1 MPIVATHRA
10 RPRASPRSNRVHRRR
25 APSRQRRMRR
35 ARRATPSTGARRRAR
50 RQARQQNVRSRA
62 IEVGGGDIGDRA
74 RRSPLP
80 SPRQPQR
87 PGSRGAGPATPLSEP
102 PSGRW
107 SNSYGAFRASRASLA
122 HVSTVRRSWDV
133 VSNER
138 RDRHRRPSH
147 HRGRG
152 CRDGCLTPL
161 SHSGHPSWGRE
172 RAHVA
177 SRDRASKRSGRRRS
191 PRPWSLPKSWVGP
204 AATSAPARGGAA
216 GRRVRHP
223 AARPSTTSSRRCGP
237 GASRSSKTTSSIPG
251 PATRHEPGD
260 QRIRS
265 LRTGDGPPRADGRMR
280 SRNSPAASRRAPVR
294 PPRSNVARCREDARP
309 RLDVLVRRGRRA
321 EEEFLRHNLRL
332 VLNIAKNY
340 QRSRPRPRRRLP
352 GGRVR
357 AAPGR
362 AEVRPHEGLQV
373 LDVRDVVGAPV
384 DHACDREPGS
394 HHSDP
399 RPHGRRT

>member
-161 SHSGHPSWGRE
+161 SHSGCPVGEGTCARCISLPGVEAALPPAITEALEFAGVVGRPGRRHRGRPRRRCWPTSSGYAAKSIATSSPGYRLE
-172 RAHVA
+172 AIGII
-177 SRDRASKRSGRRRS
+177 SRDRAGQQ
-191 PRPWSLPKSWVGP
+191 
-204 AATSAPARGGAA
+204 GGEEAGA
-216 GRRVRHP
+216 GR
-223 AARPSTTSSRRCGP
+223 STGSS
-237 GASRSSKTTSSIPG
+237 SSYG
-251 PATRHEPGD
+251 
-260 QRIRS
+260 
-265 LRTGDGPPRADGRMR
+265 
-280 SRNSPAASRRAPVR
+280 
-294 PPRSNVARCREDARP
+294 RP
-309 RLDVLVRRGRRA
+309 RTV
-321 EEEFLRHNLRL
+321 
-332 VLNIAKNY
+332 
-340 QRSRPRPRRRLP
+340 
-352 GGRVR
+352 
-357 AAPGR
+357 
-362 AEVRPHEGLQV
+362 
-373 LDVRDVVGAPV
+373 
-384 DHACDREPGS
+384 C
-394 HHSDP
+394 
-399 RPHGRRT
+399 